1 MIEKTLFKVKSS
13 LLNTLYVDSDQEEVL
28 KQEVY
33 SIQNNMVTVRR
44 IIESG
49 VDFHEIPFE
58 AQDVEQIILSNVE
71 VQFALYQFYM
81 IYHCELR
88 DSSSQPKYVGE
99 LHYSESEGQLNEK
112 IIFKLLSVFDS
123 LRVAY
128 KKGKVHVQI
137 TLSNPDSMKKIY
149 NIYQML
155 YNEARLNPF
164 ISFFISKGQGKPL
177 THTPY
182 VTFQYKPNVSEISEM
197 EVNQEEMRFI
207 EYIQQQLT
215 LSPYL
220 VCYCV
225 GWREDEV
232 MASTEIK
239 KLAKYF
245 SNVFFLSTANI
256 FLSQMLI
263 ISK

>member
-13 LLNTLYVDSDQEEVL
+13 LLNTFYGDPDQEEVL

-44 IIESG
+44 IIEGG
-49 VDFHEIPFE
+49 VDFNEIPFE
-58 AQDVEQIILSNVE
+58 ERDVEGIILSNVDI
-71 VQFALYQFYM
+71 QFALYQFYM
-81 IYHCELR
+81 IYQCELQ
-88 DSSSQPKYVGE
+88 DVSNQPKYVGE
-99 LHYSESEGQLNEK
+99 LHYSESEGQINEK
-112 IIFKLLSVFDS
+112 IIFKLLAVFNS

-128 KKGKVHVQI
+128 KKEKVHVQI
-137 TLSNPDSMKKIY
+137 TLSSPDSMKKIY

-164 ISFFISKGQGKPL
+164 ILFFLSKGQGKPL

-182 VTFQYKPNVSEISEM
+182 VTFQYKPNASALSDIK
-197 EVNQEEMRFI
+197 VNQEEMIFI

-215 LSPYL
+215 LSPYF

-232 MASTEIK
+232 MESTEIK

-245 SNVFFLSTANI
+245 PNVFFFQQPTPFCPKCFS
-256 FLSQMLI
+256 
-263 ISK
+263 